1 MTIKA
6 VAFDIG
12 GVLEVTPPTGIDEEW
27 ERRLGLDPGELAA
40 RLDGVFEPAAVGA
53 VTEAELHRQVGEALG
68 VGRDLVEEM
77 MADLWE
83 EYLGTLNVE
92 LFEFAAGLRPAYRTG
107 IISNSSVGARERE
120 QERYRMAELT
130 DVLIYSHEVGITKP
144 DPRIYR
150 LAWQRLG
157 VQPNEMIFV
166 DDLPQNVAAARD
178 LGIHAIL
185 FTSTAQAIADIRT
198 GLESLTP

>member
-12 GVLEVTPPTGIDEEW
+12 GVLEVTPQTGIDEEW
-27 ERRLGLDPGELAA
+27 EGRLGLEPGELAA

-53 VTEAELHRQVGEALG
+53 VTEAELHRQVGAALE
-68 VGRDLVEEM
+68 VSPGRVDEL

-92 LFEFAAGLRPAYRTG
+92 MAEFAAGLRPAYRTG

-150 LAWQRLG
+150 LACQRLG
-157 VQPNEMIFV
+157 VQPPELIFL
-166 DDLPQNVAAARD
+166 DDVEANVASARD

-185 FTSTAQAIADIRT
+185 FTSTRQAIADIRS
-198 GLESLTP
+198 GLESLAS

>member
-27 ERRLGLDPGELAA
+27 ERRLGLEPGELAA

-68 VGRDLVEEM
+68 VGQDRVGEL
-77 MADLWE
+77 MAGLWE
-83 EYLGTLNVE
+83 EYLGTLNAE
-92 LFEFAAGLRPAYRTG
+92 MFEFAAGLRPAYRTG

-157 VQPNEMIFV
+157 VRPTEMIFL
-166 DDLPQNVAAARD
+166 DDVTENVAAARD

-185 FTSTAQAIADIRT
+185 FSSTAQAIADIRA

>member
-12 GVLEVTPPTGIDEEW
+12 GVLEVTPATGIDEAW
-27 ERRLGLDPGELAA
+27 EERLGLEPGELAA

-53 VTEAELHRQVGEALG
+53 VTEPELHRQVGAALE
-68 VGRDLVEEM
+68 VGQDRVGEL

-157 VQPNEMIFV
+157 VQPEEMIFL
-166 DDLPQNVAAARD
+166 DDKPENVGAARD

-185 FTSTAQAIADIRT
+185 FSSTGQAIADIRA

>member
-12 GVLEVTPPTGIDEEW
+12 GVLEVTPATGIDEEW
-27 ERRLGLDPGELAA
+27 ERRLGLEPGELAA

-53 VTEAELHRQVGEALG
+53 VTEAELHRQVGEVLELG
-68 VGRDLVEEM
+68 QDRVDEL
-77 MADLWE
+77 MADLWK
-83 EYLGTLNVE
+83 EYLGTMNAE
-92 LFEFAAGLRPAYRTG
+92 LFEFAAGLRPAYRTA

-130 DVLIYSHEVGITKP
+130 DVLVYSHEVGITKP

-150 LAWQRLG
+150 LAWRRLG
-157 VQPNEMIFV
+157 VQPEEMIFL
-166 DDLPQNVAAARD
+166 DDVPENVGAARD

-185 FTSTAQAIADIRT
+185 FTSTAQAIADILA
-198 GLESLTP
+198 GLKSLTP